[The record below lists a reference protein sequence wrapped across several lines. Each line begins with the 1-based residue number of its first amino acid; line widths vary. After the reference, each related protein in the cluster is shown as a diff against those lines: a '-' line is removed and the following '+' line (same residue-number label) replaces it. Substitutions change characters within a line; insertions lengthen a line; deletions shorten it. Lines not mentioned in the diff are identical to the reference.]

1 MTQYSKEKHTS
12 KQPYKE
18 LIILACTAIT
28 VFATLNCS
36 NKVNLYDLQEVS
48 IAANYEYNP
57 HYEELWS
64 DYIDT
69 QRFLNILDYWGLEEA
84 ATTKEIAEVL
94 AEDFY
99 DDFVH
104 NYMCFDEE

>member
-1 MTQYSKEKHTS
+1 MKSL
-12 KQPYKE
+12 YKE

-28 VFATLNCS
+28 VFAALNCS

-48 IAANYEYNP
+48 VAANYEYNP
-57 HYEELWS
+57 HYEELWA
-64 DYIDT
+64 DYVNT
-69 QRFLNILDYWGLEEA
+69 QRFIDIIDYWGIEK
-84 ATTKEIAEVL
+84 ATSKEIAEVL

-99 DDFVH
+99 DDYVH

>member
-1 MTQYSKEKHTS
+1 MKSLW
-12 KQPYKE
+12 KE
-18 LIILACTAIT
+18 LIILACTAVT
-28 VFATLNCS
+28 VFTTLNCS

-48 IAANYEYNP
+48 VAANYKYDP
-57 HYEELWS
+57 HCEELWS
-64 DYIDT
+64 NYVNT
-69 QRFLNILDYWGLEEA
+69 QRFIDIIDYWSIEK

-99 DDFVH
+99 DDYVH

>member
-1 MTQYSKEKHTS
+1 MKSLW
-12 KQPYKE
+12 KE
-18 LIILACTAIT
+18 LLLLACTAII
-28 VFATLNCS
+28 VLAACN
-36 NKVNLYDLQEVS
+36 NRVNLYNLQEVS
-48 IAANYEYNP
+48 VAANYKYNP

-64 DYIDT
+64 DYVNT
-69 QRFLNILDYWGLEEA
+69 QRFIDIIDYWSIEK
-84 ATTKEIAEVL
+84 ATSEEIAEVL

>member
-1 MTQYSKEKHTS
+1 MKSLW
-12 KQPYKE
+12 KE
-18 LIILACTAIT
+18 LILLACTAIT

-36 NKVNLYDLQEVS
+36 NKVNLYDLKEVS

-57 HYEELWS
+57 RYEELWS
-64 DYIDT
+64 DYVNT
-69 QRFLNILDYWGLEEA
+69 QRFIDIIDYWGEEK

-99 DDFVH
+99 DDYVH

>member
-1 MTQYSKEKHTS
+1 MKSLW
-12 KQPYKE
+12 KE
-18 LIILACTAIT
+18 LIILACTAII

-36 NKVNLYDLQEVS
+36 NRTNLYNLKEVS

-57 HYEELWS
+57 HYEELWA
-64 DYIDT
+64 DYVNT
-69 QRFLNILDYWGLEEA
+69 QRFIDIIDYWGIEK
-84 ATTKEIAEVL
+84 ATSKEIAEVL

-99 DDFVH
+99 DDYVH

>member
-1 MTQYSKEKHTS
+1 MKSLW
-12 KQPYKE
+12 KE
-18 LIILACTAIT
+18 LILLACTAIT

-48 IAANYEYNP
+48 VAANYKYDP
-57 HYEELWS
+57 HCEELWA
-64 DYIDT
+64 DYVNT
-69 QRFLNILDYWGLEEA
+69 QRFIDIIDYWGIEK
-84 ATTKEIAEVL
+84 ATSKEIAEVL

-99 DDFVH
+99 DDYVH

>member
-1 MTQYSKEKHTS
+1 MKSLW
-12 KQPYKE
+12 KE
-18 LIILACTAIT
+18 LILLACTAIT

-48 IAANYEYNP
+48 VTANYKYNP

-64 DYIDT
+64 NYVNT
-69 QRFLNILDYWGLEEA
+69 QRFIDIIDYWSKETV
-84 ATTKEIAEVL
+84 TTKEIAEVL

-99 DDFVH
+99 DDYVH

>member
-1 MTQYSKEKHTS
+1 MKSLW
-12 KQPYKE
+12 KE
-18 LIILACTAIT
+18 LILLACTAIT

-36 NKVNLYDLQEVS
+36 NRTNLYNLKEIS

-57 HYEELWS
+57 HYEELWA
-64 DYIDT
+64 DYVNT
-69 QRFLNILDYWGLEEA
+69 QRFIDIIDYWSIEK
-84 ATTKEIAEVL
+84 ATSEEIAEVL